1 MAQEFFRSIYVVAYR
16 EILRFTRER
25 SRLISAFIMPLMFLI
40 IFGSGFNRLIGNIS
54 PGVNFIQF
62 LFPGILA
69 MTVVMGSLFSA
80 LSIVWD
86 REFGFLKEILVA
98 PLNRTGI
105 MFGKALGGSL
115 TSSIRGIILMLFAPV
130 IGLNINIL
138 LVLKLIPIILLLSLS
153 LSGVGFIIASRM
165 RSQQGFQ
172 GVMQFLIFPII
183 FLSGVFFPL
192 NSTPSWIQVLSK
204 FNPMTYGVDALRQI
218 FLHNA
223 NQSNPSINEQTSPT
237 MGVEIFGHITT
248 VWENIIIVAIIGF
261 IFMIIATW
269 SFSKQ
274 E

>member
-1 MAQEFFRSIYVVAYR
+1 
-16 EILRFTRER
+16 
-25 SRLISAFIMPLMFLI
+25 
-40 IFGSGFNRLIGNIS
+40 
-54 PGVNFIQF
+54 
-62 LFPGILA
+62 
-69 MTVVMGSLFSA
+69 
-80 LSIVWD
+80 
-86 REFGFLKEILVA
+86 
-98 PLNRTGI
+98 
-105 MFGKALGGSL
+105 
-115 TSSIRGIILMLFAPV
+115 
-130 IGLNINIL
+130 
-138 LVLKLIPIILLLSLS
+138 
-153 LSGVGFIIASRM
+153 M

-172 GVMQFLIFPII
+172 GVMQFVIFPVI

-218 FLHNA
+218 FLHSA
-223 NQSNPSINEQTSPT
+223 NQSNASINEQTSPT

>member
-1 MAQEFFRSIYVVAYR
+1 MVEQFFRSIYVVAYR
-16 EILRFTRER
+16 EMLRFVRER
-25 SRLISAFIMPLMFLI
+25 SRLISAFIMPLMFLVI
-40 IFGSGFNRLIGNIS
+40 LGAGFNRLIGDIS

-62 LFPGILA
+62 LFPGILS

-105 MFGKALGGSL
+105 MFGKALGGAL
-115 TSSIRGIILMLFAPV
+115 ASSFRGILLIFCAPL
-130 IGLNINIL
+130 IGLNINVL
-138 LVLKLIPIILLLSLS
+138 LVLKLIPIILLLSLT

-172 GVMQFLIFPII
+172 GVMQFVTFPII

-192 NSTPSWIQVLSK
+192 NSAPSWVQVLSK

-218 FLHNA
+218 FLQNA
-223 NQSNPSINEQTSPT
+223 NQSSTSLNEQINPT

-248 VWENIIIVAIIGF
+248 VWENILVVAIIGS